1 LIKKNQVEVRAKDLI
16 PAMRQSGI
24 PNLTRVDE
32 LLGKFDMLVSSGG
45 SKRGKWYSLTN
56 PGIESAE
63 EMAMRIFN

>member
-1 LIKKNQVEVRAKDLI
+1 
-16 PAMRQSGI
+16 MRQSGI